1 MPSPRWTAEDERN
14 YTADRTVLK
23 KLQDRGEEPSAWLAD
38 EFAELSTRRKEAK
51 RRRPK
56 GDGAVYQRGD
66 GMWCAAIQLPEGLD
80 GKRRRKVITRKDK
93 AKVIE
98 ELRAAKKELE
108 KLGNLETNSMRLNDW
123 AAHWLDRIAPKD
135 IKPRTLAGYKTV
147 INGYV
152 LPVLGKKTL
161 GKITAQDVRR
171 LHDTMAATPKD
182 PKLRDLKLEEW
193 PAESCVLPKVDGE
206 HADHGGPHEVV
217 MLSSTYVLLAHNAL
231 SVMLGAAMNEGKIS
245 ANPCD
250 MVSRPRKRV
259 TDQKA
264 LTLQQSMDLLL
275 YLRERKELALWAC
288 YLLTGARRGEII
300 GLERDRITDVLDL
313 SWQLQRITDIKNVPD
328 DFEYRQVKS
337 TLYLTRPKSSS
348 GWRIIPLVEPLKS
361 ILERHMQEPSEDGL
375 LFHEDG
381 RPWDP
386 DRVTK
391 AWKQLMR
398 DAGLPED
405 VVLHGARHTA
415 VDLLYAAGVPEDL
428 IQAIV
433 GHSTRAMTRSYRTRV
448 DADRARAGMEA
459 LSTLLRPQ
467 IEA

>member
-14 YTADRTVLK
+14 YVADRTVLK
-23 KLQDRGEEPSAWLAD
+23 KLEARGEEPSQWLAD
-38 EFAELSTRRKEAK
+38 EYAELSERRRHAK

-56 GDGAVYQRGD
+56 GEGGVYQRAD
-66 GMWCAAIQLPEGLD
+66 GMWCVSLELPEGLD
-80 GKRRRKVITRKDK
+80 GKRRRKVICRKDK
-93 AKVIE
+93 GAVIE
-98 ELRAAKKELE
+98 QLRAAKKELE
-108 KLGNLETNSMRLNDW
+108 KIGNLETSGIRLDAW
-123 AAHWLDRIAPKD
+123 AEHWLDKIAPKD

-152 LPVLGKKTL
+152 LPVLGRKTL
-161 GKITAQDVRR
+161 GKISAQDVRR
-171 LHDTMAATPKD
+171 LHETMAATPKD
-182 PKLRDLKLEEW
+182 PKLRDGRE
-193 PAESCVLPKVDGE
+193 LPEDT
-206 HADHGGPHEVV
+206 V

-250 MVSRPRKRV
+250 MVSRPRKRKLE
-259 TDQKA
+259 QQA
-264 LTLQQSMDLLL
+264 LTLDQSIQLLAHL
-275 YLRERKELALWAC
+275 ATREDRALWAT
-288 YLLTGARRGEII
+288 YLLTGSRRGEII
-300 GLERDRITDVLDL
+300 GLECDRVTDHLDL
-313 SWQLQRITDIKNVPD
+313 SWQLQRITDITKAPD

-348 GWRIIPLVEPLKS
+348 GWRIIPLVDPLKG
-361 ILERHMQEPSEDGL
+361 ILELHMQDAPDGL
-375 LFHEDG
+375 IFREDG

-405 VVLHGARHTA
+405 VVLHGARHTT
-415 VDLLYAAGVPEDL
+415 VDLLYAAGVPEDI

-433 GHSTRAMTRSYRTRV
+433 GHSTRAMTRSYRTRT
-448 DADRARAGMEA
+448 DAARLKAGMES
-459 LSTLLRPQ
+459 LSALLRPP

>member
-1 MPSPRWTAEDERN
+1 MPAKWTAEDERN
-14 YTADRTVLK
+14 YVADRTVLK
-23 KLQDRGEEPSAWLAD
+23 KLEARGEEPSAWLA
-38 EFAELSTRRKEAK
+38 EEYAELSKRRAEAK

-56 GDGAVYQRGD
+56 GEGGVYQRAD
-66 GMWCAAIQLPEGLD
+66 GLWCASVELPSPD
-80 GKRRRKVITRKDK
+80 GKRRRKVICRRDK
-93 AKVIE
+93 GAVIT

-108 KLGNLETNSMRLNDW
+108 KLGNLETRSTPLNDW
-123 AAHWLDRIAPKD
+123 AAHWLERIAPKD

-152 LPVLGKKTL
+152 LPILGKKTL
-161 GKITAQDVRR
+161 NKITAQDVRR

-182 PKLRDLKLEEW
+182 PKLRDVKPEDW
-193 PAESCVLPKVDGE
+193 PADT
-206 HADHGGPHEVV
+206 V
-217 MLSSTYVLLAHNAL
+217 MLSSTYILLAHNAL
-231 SVMLGAAMNEGKIS
+231 SVMLNAAMNEGKIS
-245 ANPCD
+245 NNPCD
-250 MVSRPRKRV
+250 MVSRPRKRKLE
-259 TDQKA
+259 QQA
-264 LTLQQSMDLLL
+264 LTLPQSIDLLRYVL
-275 YLRERKELALWAC
+275 GSKNGAMWATF
-288 YLLTGARRGEII
+288 LLTGARRGEII
-300 GLERDRITDVLDL
+300 GLEWDRVTDSLDL
-313 SWQLQRITDIKNVPD
+313 SWQLQRITNIKDVPN

-348 GWRIIPLVEPLKS
+348 GWRVIPLVEPLKS
-361 ILERHMQEPSEDGL
+361 ILEMHGQQRNQDGL
-375 LFHEDG
+375 VFHEDD

-405 VVLHGARHTA
+405 VVLHGARHTC

-433 GHSTRAMTRSYRTRV
+433 GHSTRAMTRSYKTRV
-448 DADRARAGMEA
+448 DTDRARAGMEA
-459 LSTLLRPQ
+459 LSALLRPR

>member
-14 YTADRTVLK
+14 YVADRTVLK
-23 KLQDRGEEPSAWLAD
+23 KLEARGEEPSAWLAD
-38 EFAELSTRRKEAK
+38 EYAELSERRRHAK

-56 GDGAVYQRGD
+56 GEGGVYQRAD
-66 GMWCAAIQLPEGLD
+66 GMWCVSLELPEGLD
-80 GKRRRKVITRKDK
+80 GKRRRKVICRKSK
-93 AKVIE
+93 AAVIE
-98 ELRAAKKELE
+98 QLREAKKELE
-108 KLGNLETNSMRLNDW
+108 KLGNLETSGIRLDAW
-123 AAHWLDRIAPKD
+123 AEHWLDKIAPRE

-152 LPVLGKKTL
+152 LPVLGRKTL
-161 GKITAQDVRR
+161 GKISAQDVRR

-182 PKLRDLKLEEW
+182 PKLRDGRE
-193 PAESCVLPKVDGE
+193 LPEDT
-206 HADHGGPHEVV
+206 V

-250 MVSRPRKRV
+250 MVSRPRKRKLE
-259 TDQKA
+259 QQA
-264 LTLQQSMDLLL
+264 LTLDQSIQLLAHL
-275 YLRERKELALWAC
+275 ATRDDRALWAT
-288 YLLTGARRGEII
+288 YLLTGSRRGEII
-300 GLERDRITDVLDL
+300 GLERDRVTDHLDL
-313 SWQLQRITDIKNVPD
+313 SWQLQRITDITKAPD

-348 GWRIIPLVEPLKS
+348 GWRIIPLVDPLKG
-361 ILERHMQEPSEDGL
+361 ILELHMQTAPDGL
-375 LFHEDG
+375 IFREDG

-405 VVLHGARHTA
+405 VVLHGARHTT
-415 VDLLYAAGVPEDL
+415 VDLLYAAGVPEDI

-433 GHSTRAMTRSYRTRV
+433 GHSTRAMTRSYRTRT
-448 DADRARAGMEA
+448 DASRLRAGMES
-459 LSTLLRPQ
+459 LSALLRPQ

>member
-14 YTADRTVLK
+14 YVADRTVLK
-23 KLQDRGEEPSAWLAD
+23 KLEARGEEPSQWLAD
-38 EFAELSTRRKEAK
+38 EFAELSERRRHAK

-56 GDGAVYQRGD
+56 GEGGVYQRAD
-66 GMWCAAIQLPEGLD
+66 GMWCVSLELPEGLD
-80 GKRRRKVITRKDK
+80 GKRRRKVICRKDK
-93 AKVIE
+93 GAVIE
-98 ELRAAKKELE
+98 QLRAAKKELE
-108 KLGNLETNSMRLNDW
+108 KLGNLETSGIRLDAW
-123 AAHWLDRIAPKD
+123 AEHWLDRIAPKD

-152 LPVLGKKTL
+152 LPVLGRKTL
-161 GKITAQDVRR
+161 GKISAQDVRR

-182 PKLRDLKLEEW
+182 PSLRDGRD
-193 PAESCVLPKVDGE
+193 LPEDT
-206 HADHGGPHEVV
+206 V

-250 MVSRPRKRV
+250 MVSRPRKRKLE
-259 TDQKA
+259 QQA
-264 LTLQQSMDLLL
+264 LTLDQSIQLLAHL
-275 YLRERKELALWAC
+275 ATRDDRALWAT
-288 YLLTGARRGEII
+288 YLLTGSRRGEII
-300 GLERDRITDVLDL
+300 GLERDRVTDHLDL
-313 SWQLQRITDIKNVPD
+313 SWQLQRITDITKAPD

-348 GWRIIPLVEPLKS
+348 GWRIIPLVDPLKG
-361 ILERHMQEPSEDGL
+361 ILELHMQTAPDGL
-375 LFHEDG
+375 IFREDG

-391 AWKQLMR
+391 AWKKLMR
-398 DAGLPED
+398 DAGMPED
-405 VVLHGARHTA
+405 VVLHGARHTT
-415 VDLLYAAGVPEDL
+415 VDLLYAAGVPEDI

-433 GHSTRAMTRSYRTRV
+433 GHSTRAMTRSYRTRT
-448 DADRARAGMEA
+448 DASRLRAGMES
-459 LSTLLRPQ
+459 LSALLRPQ

>member
-1 MPSPRWTAEDERN
+1 MPVRWTATDEAN
-14 YTADRTVLK
+14 LAADRAVIRK
-23 KLQDRGEEPSAWLAD
+23 MRAMGEEPSTWLLA
-38 EFAELSTRRKEAK
+38 EYAELTERRKQAK
-51 RRRPK
+51 PRRRK
-56 GDGAVYQRGD
+56 GEGGVYQRAD
-66 GMWCAAIQLPEGLD
+66 GLWCVSLELPEGLD
-80 GKRRRKVITRKDK
+80 GKRRRKVICRKDK
-93 AKVIE
+93 AKVIA

-108 KLGNLETNSMRLNDW
+108 KLGNLETSGTTLNEW
-123 AAHWLDRIAPKD
+123 AAHWMDRIAPKD
-135 IKPRTLAGYKTV
+135 VKPRTLAGYKTV

-152 LPVLGKKTL
+152 LPVLGRKTL

-182 PKLRDLKLEEW
+182 PKLRDGQEL
-193 PAESCVLPKVDGE
+193 AEGT
-206 HADHGGPHEVV
+206 V

-231 SVMLGAAMNEGKIS
+231 SVMLSAAMREGKIS

-250 MVSRPRKRV
+250 MVSRPRKRN

-275 YLRERKELALWAC
+275 YLRTREDLALWAC
-288 YLLTGARRGEII
+288 YMLTGARRGEII
-300 GLERDRITDVLDL
+300 GLEWDRVDTSLDL
-313 SWQLQRITDIKNVPD
+313 SWQLQRITNIKDVPA
-328 DFEYRQVKS
+328 DFEYRHVKS

-348 GWRIIPLVEPLKS
+348 GWRVIPLVEPLKS
-361 ILERHMQEPSEDGL
+361 ILEMHGQNRHEDGL
-375 LFHEDG
+375 VFHEDG

-459 LSTLLRPQ
+459 LSELLRPQ

>member
-14 YTADRTVLK
+14 YVADRTVLK
-23 KLQDRGEEPSAWLAD
+23 KLEAHGEEPSQWLAD
-38 EFAELSTRRKEAK
+38 EYAELSERRKQAK

-56 GDGAVYQRGD
+56 GEGGVYQRAD
-66 GMWCAAIQLPEGLD
+66 GMWCVSLELPEGLD
-80 GKRRRKVITRKDK
+80 GKRRRKVICRKDK
-93 AKVIE
+93 GAVIE
-98 ELRAAKKELE
+98 QLRAAKKELE
-108 KLGNLETNSMRLNDW
+108 KLGNLETSGIRLDAW
-123 AAHWLDRIAPKD
+123 AEHWLDRIAPKD

-152 LPVLGKKTL
+152 LPVLGRKTL
-161 GKITAQDVRR
+161 GKISAQDVRR

-182 PKLRDLKLEEW
+182 PSLRDGRE
-193 PAESCVLPKVDGE
+193 LPEDT
-206 HADHGGPHEVV
+206 V

-250 MVSRPRKRV
+250 MVSRPRKRKLE
-259 TDQKA
+259 QQA
-264 LTLQQSMDLLL
+264 LTLDQSIQLLAHL
-275 YLRERKELALWAC
+275 ATRDDRALWAT
-288 YLLTGARRGEII
+288 YLLTGSRRGEII
-300 GLERDRITDVLDL
+300 GLERDRVTDHLDL
-313 SWQLQRITDIKNVPD
+313 SWQLQRITDITKAPD

-348 GWRIIPLVEPLKS
+348 GWRIIPLVDPLKG
-361 ILERHMQEPSEDGL
+361 ILELHMQDAPDGL
-375 LFHEDG
+375 IFREDG

-405 VVLHGARHTA
+405 VVLHGARHTT
-415 VDLLYAAGVPEDL
+415 VDLLYAAGVPEDI

-433 GHSTRAMTRSYRTRV
+433 GHSTRAMTRSYRTRT
-448 DADRARAGMEA
+448 DASRLRAGMES
-459 LSTLLRPQ
+459 LSALLRPQ